1 MTGQNEIETHLM
13 RELISRARVAS
24 GEAGKAGIAAALIR
38 DGQILAEGV
47 NHVHLDP
54 DPTQHAEIVALGRA
68 AAALGRADLS
78 DCVLMSTLQP
88 CEMCLAAARFAG
100 IRRIVFAARQENV
113 AAKYFAF
120 PHLTLEDFQ
129 RAGPGFEAVGG
140 VGEAEVLDLYV
151 DGRE

>member
-1 MTGQNEIETHLM
+1 MTGENEIDGRLM
-13 RELISRARVAS
+13 RKLISRARVAS

-38 DGQILAEGV
+38 DGQIVAEGV
-47 NHVHLDP
+47 NHVHLAP
-54 DPTQHAEIVALGRA
+54 DPTQHAEIVAIGRA

-120 PHLTLEDFQ
+120 PHLTLDDFQ
-129 RAGPGFEAVGG
+129 RAGPRFETVGG
-140 VGEAEVLDLYV
+140 ICEAEVLALYV
-151 DGRE
+151 DGQE

>member
-1 MTGQNEIETHLM
+1 MTGQNEIDSHLM
-13 RELISRARVAS
+13 RKLISRARVAS
-24 GEAGKAGIAAALIR
+24 GDAGKAGIAAALIR

-47 NHVHLDP
+47 NHVHLAP
-54 DPTQHAEIVALGRA
+54 DPTQHAEIVAIGRA

-78 DCVLMSTLQP
+78 HCVLMSTLQP

-120 PHLTLEDFQ
+120 PHLTLDDFQ
-129 RAGPGFEAVGG
+129 RAGPDFEAVGG
-140 VGEAEVLDLYV
+140 ICEAEVLDLYF
-151 DGRE
+151 DGQE